1 MSVRHTGGLY
11 SIDRIPGN
19 YNPLVLIGRSL
30 TFHWGLHVKDATV
43 TPPSIRLCGDADRC
57 TQEKKNL
64 GQGLVTS
71 TLKTVAKHEIELQ
84 RDPFSV
90 ALSWGFLHFCTLLQG
105 FFFFPGRFPHSD
117 WGPQDRCKAQRSN
130 VNVILGDITKMYLTW
145 MFFNLM
151 QVPSN
156 SAPHAARLFRW
167 LSIN

>member
-19 YNPLVLIGRSL
+19 YNPLVLIGWSL

-43 TPPSIRLCGDADRC
+43 TPPSIRLCGDADCC

-64 GQGLVTS
+64 VQGLVTS
-71 TLKTVAKHEIELQ
+71 TLKTVANHEIETAEGSLLCGSFL
-84 RDPFSV
+84 RFPPFLYSAARV
-90 ALSWGFLHFCTLLQG
+90 
-105 FFFFPGRFPHSD
+105 FFFPGRFPHSD
-117 WGPQDRCKAQRSN
+117 WGPQDRCKAQCSN

-151 QVPSN
+151 QVLSN